1 MSKARIMIVED
12 EGIIAEDVQASLEDM
27 GYEVAAV
34 AITGEDAVERAEK
47 ERPDLILM
55 DVLLQGAIDGI
66 EAAARIRKTLD
77 IPIIYLTA
85 YADDMVLERAKTT
98 EPFAY
103 MIKPIRE
110 RELYT
115 NIEMALFK
123 HEMDKKLK
131 QGRQWFFVTLKS
143 IGDAVIAADREGC
156 VTFLNPV
163 AETLT
168 GWSHEE
174 ARGKPLVDVFN
185 VVNEKTGAQLEDLA
199 DQLIRDGKAPGLL
212 TRSNLLIATNGARI
226 AIGAAGAPIKDDS
239 GSTIGIVIVFRDITE
254 RKKVEERLR
263 LLSESVQ
270 QSTEG
275 VAVVDLEGNL
285 LFLNQAFAEMHG
297 YTPDELTA
305 KHLSVFHNPEQMPSV
320 EAANRVV
327 REYGQFSGEIWH
339 SRRDGSIFPGLTH
352 NSLLRDGDGKPVGII
367 ATLRDITGLKES
379 EEALRRS
386 HEKLEAYSSQL
397 EAKVRERTMDLENS
411 RKELKKYSESLEKTN
426 EALKLIIEG
435 IEEQK
440 REVER
445 KISHNLNLTV
455 KPVLDQ
461 LKSEDLPDTTKFL
474 LKSLEFN
481 LANVFSSFGVRLIK
495 EGHRLT
501 PREVRICEM
510 VRSGLSSK
518 QMAKV
523 MGVSPQTILVH
534 RKNIRKKLGLAR
546 AKQNLA
552 SYLKANL

>member
-12 EGIIAEDVQASLEDM
+12 EGIIAEDLQMNLEEM
-27 GYEVAAV
+27 GYEVVHVAATGEAAV
-34 AITGEDAVERAEK
+34 DYAKRL
-47 ERPDLILM
+47 RPDLILM
-55 DVLLQGAIDGI
+55 DVFLQGAIDGI

-77 IPIIYLTA
+77 IPIIYMTA
-85 YADDMVLERAKTT
+85 FADDRMFERAKNTG
-98 EPFAY
+98 PFAY

-123 HEMDKKLK
+123 HDVERQLRH
-131 QGRQWFFVTLKS
+131 GRQWFFVTLKS
-143 IGDAVIAADREGC
+143 IGDAVIAADIEGK

-163 AETLT
+163 AESLT
-168 GWSHEE
+168 GWSHDE

-185 VVNEKTGAQLEDLA
+185 VVNEKTGMRLDDLA
-199 DQLIRDGKAPGLL
+199 DQLIKEGKAPGLGN
-212 TRSNLLIATNGARI
+212 RSNLLIARSGPSI
-226 AIGAAGAPIKDDS
+226 AIGAGGAPIKDET
-239 GSTIGIVIVFRDITE
+239 GSAIGIVIVFRDITE
-254 RKKVEERLR
+254 RKEVEERLR
-263 LLSESVQ
+263 LLSEAVQ

-275 VAVVDLEGNL
+275 IAVVDLEGNL
-285 LFLNQAFAEMHG
+285 LFLNHALAEMHG
-297 YTPDELTA
+297 YSPEELA
-305 KHLSVFHNPEQMPSV
+305 GKHISVFHTSEQFPSV
-320 EAANRVV
+320 EAANRVLH
-327 REYGQFSGEIWH
+327 EYGQFSGEIWH
-339 SRRDGSIFPGLTH
+339 VRRDGGAFPGLMH
-352 NSLLRDGDGKPVGII
+352 NSLLRDEDGRPMGMIRTV
-367 ATLRDITGLKES
+367 RDITGLKES

-440 REVER
+440 KDVER

-455 KPVLDQ
+455 RPVLDQ
-461 LKSEDLPDTTKFL
+461 LKSQDLPDTTQFL
-474 LKSLEFN
+474 LQSLEFN
-481 LANVFSSFGVRLIK
+481 LANVFSSFGIKLMK

-510 VRSGLSSK
+510 IRSGLSSK

-523 MGVSPQTILVH
+523 MAVSPQTILVH